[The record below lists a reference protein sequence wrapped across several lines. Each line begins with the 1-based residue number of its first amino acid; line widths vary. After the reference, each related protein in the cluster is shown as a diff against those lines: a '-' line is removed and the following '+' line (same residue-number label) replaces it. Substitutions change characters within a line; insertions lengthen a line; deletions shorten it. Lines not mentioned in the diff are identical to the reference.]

1 MTTVKVRDSG
11 WNVMDVFAELQ
22 GVRLQA
28 GIFDDEEYATLA
40 LLHEDGGTRT
50 NEDGSLRLP
59 ARPSMRPAFDAG
71 ENAYVEGIGDA
82 LMAACKPSAFEP
94 LSEKLRRLAIKMA
107 ESHRRIIE
115 RGRAGG
121 PALKASTVKRKGFR
135 TKLLGKPKAGR
146 VHMVDKIDGRVL
158 PGGVTD
164 AS

>member
-1 MTTVKVRDSG
+1 MTTVKIRDSG
-11 WNVMDVFAELQ
+11 WNVMDVFAEMQ

-28 GIFDDEEYATLA
+28 GIFDDEEYASLA
-40 LLHEDGGTRT
+40 LLHEDGGTKT
-50 NEDGSLRLP
+50 SADGTIRLP

-71 ENAYVEGIGDA
+71 EDGYVEGIGDA
-82 LMAACKPSAFEP
+82 LMAACKPLSFDP

-115 RGRAGG
+115 RGKAGG
-121 PALKASTVKRKGFR
+121 PPLKRSTVERKGFR

-158 PGGVTD
+158 PGEVPD
-164 AS
+164 AG